1 MNSIKEYEP
10 ISLEYPYDA
19 LEQYIDARTMDIHY
33 NQHYKGYI
41 KNLNKALDKYPDYKS
56 LNIAELIRNISIL
69 PQSIRK
75 TVRDN
80 AGGVL
85 NHEIFFRGLKKDTT
99 ISGALKTAIES
110 KYNNIDN
117 FKEQFSQ
124 AAMDRF
130 GSGWV
135 WLANDRDGNLY
146 IVSTPNQDTVIE
158 MGLNPIM
165 GNDLWEH
172 AYYLKYQ
179 NRKNEYVN
187 NYFQVINWDQ
197 ANNNYLQSLNIV
209 N

>member
-19 LEQYIDARTMDIHY
+19 LEPYIDARTMDIHY

-85 NHEIFFRGLKKDTT
+85 NHEIFFRGLKKGTT